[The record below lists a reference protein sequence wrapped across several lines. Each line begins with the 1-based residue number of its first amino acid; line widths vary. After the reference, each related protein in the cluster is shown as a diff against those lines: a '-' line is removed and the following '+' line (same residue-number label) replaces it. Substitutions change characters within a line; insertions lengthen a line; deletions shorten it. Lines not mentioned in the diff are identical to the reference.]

1 MIELEESQ
9 GELFPSNIGGKPL
22 IAPKSMISHQ
32 TPKDRYKKDERPLG
46 QTMVYDGLEG
56 GSASKYSPGSEGNYT
71 EEYQNNSHYD
81 SKEEPIPKYK
91 PVQRPMPNK
100 ILLSGESFGNQNPL
114 IRSSGGIQEKINR
127 AKKQGN
133 QADRDQIDENFLES
147 DEGDNYDDGFSEPGE
162 INL

>member
-1 MIELEESQ
+1 MIDLEESQ
-9 GELFPSNIGGKPL
+9 GELIPSNIGGKPL
-22 IAPKSMISHQ
+22 IAPKSMMSHQ
-32 TPKDRYKKDERPLG
+32 TPKDRYSKRDERPLG

-91 PVQRPMPNK
+91 PVQRPIQQN
-100 ILLSGESFGNQNPL
+100 LLSGESFGNQNPL

-133 QADRDQIDENFLES
+133 HDQIEENFLE
-147 DEGDNYDDGFSEPGE
+147 DDNYDDFSEGQ
-162 INL
+162 L